1 MFDVFF
7 TCQRYCSC
15 INEQCHNP
23 TSIRL
28 FKFLIKSTETFSD
41 RKELRND
48 YSNLKYF
55 KSTVHN
61 TIAYVIYTNV
71 WFSTTPRLSC
81 WLLFALYL
89 LYNKDNPTC
98 KGISQIVPGARTAS
112 KIYYSSHMI
121 LLTVRAPELI
131 CESPFS
137 GCFLH
142 LQSESSFAGRFSVFI
157 MIVIEIIV
165 RGRLCYKGR

>member
-1 MFDVFF
+1 MFDAFLLVRDIAVAS
-7 TCQRYCSC
+7 TSNV
-15 INEQCHNP
+15 IIELNNP

-28 FKFLIKSTETFSD
+28 FKVLIKSTETFSD
-41 RKELRND
+41 RKEIRND

-71 WFSTTPRLSC
+71 WFSTTLSC
-81 WLLFALYL
+81 WLLFTLYL

-112 KIYYSSHMI
+112 KIYYLSHMI

-137 GCFLH
+137 ACFLH
-142 LQSESSFAGRFSVFI
+142 L
-157 MIVIEIIV
+157 
-165 RGRLCYKGR
+165 